1 MDIIHLT
8 NFFFVHFTKTM
19 MKRSQSIPA
28 EICPVEEAMKRI
40 DGKWKLRI
48 IYLLK
53 DETLRYSD
61 LTRKIPDITEK
72 VLTTQL
78 RQLEQDMIIT
88 RIAYPEVPLRVEYSL
103 TQLGISLVPLIE
115 AIYIWG
121 TDYLVQTGNLKI
133 RCPG

>member
-1 MDIIHLT
+1 
-8 NFFFVHFTKTM
+8 
-19 MKRSQSIPA
+19 
-28 EICPVEEAMKRI
+28 MKRI

-61 LTRKIPDITEK
+61 LTRKIPDISEK

-78 RQLEQDMIIT
+78 RQLDQDMIIT
-88 RIAYPEVPLRVEYSL
+88 RMVYPEVPLRVEYSL